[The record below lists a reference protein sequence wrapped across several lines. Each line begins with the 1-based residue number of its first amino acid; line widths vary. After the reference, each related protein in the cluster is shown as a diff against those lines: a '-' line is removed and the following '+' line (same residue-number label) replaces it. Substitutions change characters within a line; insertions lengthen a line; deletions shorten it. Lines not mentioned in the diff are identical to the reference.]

1 MYSENTIFAIL
12 RIHKKSL
19 YFYFNFYF
27 SSGIRCIYSLI
38 FFIIIMTKEDK
49 EENNISIE
57 ENKEDD
63 VGTETPSE
71 PEKKH
76 IKFRQSEEEYT
87 ELYDKS
93 YLVNNL
99 VNTSIVQKLKKFF
112 DTLPGIYYCTIHMLF
127 MVLIGVI
134 IFFVT
139 NKTYLCM
146 TLLVISLDAV
156 ANVVFFD
163 CPLSSLEKK
172 YLNTSMVETRLT
184 SLQKWGMMYAND
196 RCYDTQL
203 EVIINGWTLCAAKIL
218 TLIVMDSFHIGT
230 NSNSVL

>member
-1 MYSENTIFAIL
+1 
-12 RIHKKSL
+12 
-19 YFYFNFYF
+19 
-27 SSGIRCIYSLI
+27 
-38 FFIIIMTKEDK
+38 MTKEEKDQ
-49 EENNISIE
+49 ENSISIE
-57 ENKEDD
+57 ETKEKD
-63 VGTETPSE
+63 VEKE
-71 PEKKH
+71 PMVESEKKH
-76 IKFRQSEEEYT
+76 IKFHQSEEEYT
-87 ELYDKS
+87 ELFNKS

-99 VNTSIVQKLKKFF
+99 VNTAIVQKLKGFF

-134 IFFVT
+134 VFFVT

-172 YLNTSMVETRLT
+172 YLNTSMIETRLT

-218 TLIVMDSFHIGT
+218 TLIIMDSFHIGT
-230 NSNSVL
+230 NSNSTL